1 MKRIIC
7 LIMVFLFALCALTA
21 CKKNGPTIMGN
32 DGATYEQVVDKDGNP
47 VTDPSGNLV
56 VIAPK
61 GTDASGNEQE
71 DATQSL
77 TIPYLASSGK
87 TIESPGY
94 RVDIP
99 KDWEMKSSAADPILE
114 NKEETLQISIMD
126 KSAVA
131 KNRKEYAETA
141 RNSLMQVAIRPVKS
155 RKPPLQGIRPAN
167 SLPPFKRMMTQSSFP
182 FSTLWKITVKFTY
195 SPARQKAKT
204 SFSQLISTQ
213 SSTTAFNLNKKLYK
227 SKSTHWKQNFPC
239 VLFSSV

>member
-7 LIMVFLFALCALTA
+7 LIMVCLFALCALTA

-47 VTDPSGNLV
+47 VTDPSGNPV

-141 RNSLMQVAIRPVKS
+141 RNSLMQVGNTPSEITETTIA
-155 RKPPLQGIRPAN
+155 GN
-167 SLPPFKRMMTQSSFP
+167 STS
-182 FSTLWKITVKFTY
+182 KFT
-195 SPARQKAKT
+195 SSVQKDDDTK
-204 SFSQLISTQ
+204 
-213 SSTTAFNLNKKLYK
+213 
-227 SKSTHWKQNFPC
+227 
-239 VLFSSV
+239 LFSVFYIVENNGKIYVLSGTAKSENEFQSADFDTIFNNSIQFK